1 LREFADGE
9 LAETVRI
16 YPSFTR
22 GYPVAV
28 HTVGELFVE
37 LHIVIQGRKDLA
49 NQLYEQL
56 REGIESGRLAAGV
69 QLPPSRLLA
78 AQLGLSR
85 KTVSD
90 TYSRLTYENF
100 LVGKIGSGTFVNTP
114 NTPIPRQ
121 QATADLASLERVK
134 QWQDISLPLRHPTR
148 QTTLRRDF
156 IGGATAK
163 TQFPHDEWRR
173 CTQFALRQMS
183 QARGFY
189 SQPEGLTPLRSA
201 IAGHIAFA
209 RGVKCTA
216 DDVVVCNGAQQ
227 ALDLIAR
234 VLIEPGC
241 TVAVEDPG
249 YTPARLLFAA
259 QGARVVG
266 VPVDGEGIIVE
277 QIPDNAHAIYVT
289 PSHQMPLGMPMSVG
303 RRQALLEK
311 ANRIGAIIIE
321 DDYDSEFR
329 YEGRPT
335 DSLQSMDR
343 FGVVA
348 YVGTFSKT
356 LLPELRLGYAVLP
369 EVMLEAVIKAK
380 QLTDWHTST
389 LPQWA
394 LTKFIGEGLLNKHIR
409 RCHGIYAGRRDRIL
423 TRLAGDLAP
432 WMQAIPSTAGFHMA
446 VMFNVPLDLDRLI
459 ERARSQEIGL
469 YPLTGLYADTPARD
483 GLILGFGAIETL
495 DIDPALDCVRE
506 LLKAIAG

>member
-1 LREFADGE
+1 
-9 LAETVRI
+9 
-16 YPSFTR
+16 
-22 GYPVAV
+22 
-28 HTVGELFVE
+28 VE

-49 NQLYEQL
+49 NQVYEQL
-56 REGIESGRLAAGV
+56 RDSIDSGRLAPGV

-85 KTVSD
+85 KTISD
-90 TYSRLTYENF
+90 TYSRLTYENY
-100 LVGKIGSGTFVNTP
+100 LVGKIGSGTFVNTLSR
-114 NTPIPRQ
+114 TTHRQPI
-121 QATADLASLERVK
+121 TSDLASLALVK
-134 QWQDISLPLRHPTR
+134 KWANISLPLRHPTLEG
-148 QTTLRRDF
+148 TLRCDF

-173 CTQFALRQMS
+173 CTQYALRQMS

-189 SQPEGLTPLRSA
+189 SQPEGLPSLRSA

-209 RGVKCTA
+209 RGVRCVA
-216 DDVVVCNGAQQ
+216 EDVVVCNGVQQ

-234 VLIEPGC
+234 VLLEPGC
-241 TVAVEDPG
+241 TVAMEDPG

-259 QGARVVG
+259 QGANVVG
-266 VPVDGEGIIVE
+266 VPLDAEGIIVE
-277 QIPDNAHAIYVT
+277 QIPENAHAIYVT
-289 PSHQMPLGMPMSVG
+289 PSHQMPLGMPMSVA
-303 RRQALLEK
+303 RREALLEK
-311 ANRIGAIIIE
+311 ARRIGAIIIE

-335 DSLQSMDR
+335 DSLQSMDQ

-369 EVMLEAVIKAK
+369 KAILEAVIKAK

-394 LTKFIGEGLLNKHIR
+394 LAKFISEGLLNKHIR
-409 RCHGIYAGRRDRIL
+409 RCHSIYASRRERIL
-423 TRLAGDLAP
+423 ARFASDLAP
-432 WMQAIPSTAGFHMA
+432 WLEAIPSTAGFHMA
-446 VMFNVPLDLDRLI
+446 VMFKGPINLPLLI
-459 ERARSQEIGL
+459 ELARKVEIGL
-469 YPLTGLYADTPARD
+469 YPLTGFYTDTPPRD

-495 DIDPALDCVRE
+495 DIDPAMDRLRD
-506 LLKAIAG
+506 LLVQIS